1 MIRFKFALLCTACL
15 VFTMAGGVFAQ
26 EGGGVELQIF
36 AETTQ
41 TEVNAEGQL
50 EVKQVPATRVI
61 PGDKVT
67 YTIRYANRGT
77 ENAEKV
83 VITNAIPEHMIYEAG
98 SANASHMITLYSIDG
113 GQSFHETSELW
124 LEDASGEMHLASAV
138 DYTHIQWT
146 LLDALVP
153 TEKGHIAYRATL
165 E

>member
-1 MIRFKFALLCTACL
+1 MNRNNSALLCAACL
-15 VFTMAGGVFAQ
+15 VMTLAGGVLAQ
-26 EGGGVELQIF
+26 ESGSIELQIF
-36 AETTQ
+36 AETTL

-50 EVKQVPATRVI
+50 EVKQVPATKVV

-67 YTIRYANRGT
+67 YTIRYANRG
-77 ENAEKV
+77 AESADKV
-83 VITNAIPEHMIYEAG
+83 VITNAIPEHMIYDAG
-98 SANASHMITLYSIDG
+98 SANAAHMITLYSIDG
-113 GQSFHETSELW
+113 GQSFHETGELW
-124 LEDASGEMHLASAV
+124 LEDESGEMYLASAV